1 MHICG
6 FFRTFAA
13 DFNFVIMSQRY
24 LLPLAALCLLL
35 VSCNQNEPTRDA
47 KDLSVAEKQ
56 YEFNDE
62 SDSYFNAYE
71 ICRFYEQ
78 EAYFGY
84 GPYHYH
90 IIQIDTFCYKQ
101 EGGNVYIYK
110 DDADTIR
117 AISYGDSIVVYK
129 RVYFLEGIPV
139 VENKRVYYLTIR

>member
-1 MHICG
+1 LQRISIKNAMKK
-6 FFRTFAA
+6 
-13 DFNFVIMSQRY
+13 VIII
-24 LLPLAALCLLL
+24 ALCAMCMIG
-35 VSCNQNEPTRDA
+35 CNQNEPTRDA

-71 ICRFYEQ
+71 ICRFKEQ

-84 GPYHYH
+84 GPNSDH
-90 IIQIDTFCYKQ
+90 IMQIDTFCYKQ
-101 EGGNVYIYK
+101 DGCNVCIYK

-139 VENKRVYYLTIR
+139 VVNKRVYYLTIR

>member
-1 MHICG
+1 MKKLLL
-6 FFRTFAA
+6 FAA
-13 DFNFVIMSQRY
+13 
-24 LLPLAALCLLL
+24 AALCL
-35 VSCNQNEPTRDA
+35 VGCNQNEPTRDA

-71 ICRFYEQ
+71 ICRFCEQ

-84 GPYHYH
+84 GPNRDH
-90 IIQIDTFCYKQ
+90 IMQIDTFRYEQDDK
-101 EGGNVYIYK
+101 NISIYK

-129 RVYFLEGIPV
+129 RVYLLEGIPV

>member
-1 MHICG
+1 MAAIAI
-6 FFRTFAA
+6 FA
-13 DFNFVIMSQRY
+13 
-24 LLPLAALCLLL
+24 
-35 VSCNQNEPTRDA
+35 SCNQNEPTKDA

-62 SDSYFNAYE
+62 SGSYFNAYE
-71 ICRFYEQ
+71 ICRFKEQ
-78 EAYFGY
+78 EAYFCY

-101 EGGNVYIYK
+101 EGCNVCIYK

-139 VENKRVYYLTIR
+139 VVNKRVYYLTIR